1 MTTLTT
7 CRIADPYGVLQATVS
22 SFVEA
27 GGAALDYVLSVGR
40 IGVLHMTLPATFDDT
55 LIALDSR
62 IGVWRSISGNP
73 PQLDGGAV
81 FLARIFQYAND
92 YTKITAFHV
101 NELYAR
107 RIIDYQATLSESQKG
122 ATASD
127 DLIKAFVRENMSSG
141 ITGNRQGTQTQA
153 DLSALLSVQAN
164 LSQGAS
170 IAKAAAWRNLLDVI
184 REIADSSTQ
193 NSTYL
198 TSEIVSPTEST
209 LEARTFTTVRGVDH
223 RASSSGPVIFSEAR
237 GNLSNAVLTY
247 DYSQEI
253 TVAIAGGQGKGTDRL
268 VRTSIDTTRIASSP
282 FNRREVFVDMSNV
295 SDETQ
300 LQSEADAAVWAGRP
314 QITLTGELQDTPA
327 ATRGIHYD
335 LGDLVTIEHRGR
347 SFDARLDLI
356 HEVLSPTEK
365 RSATQIRSQL

>member
-7 CRIADPYGVLQATVS
+7 ARICDPYGVLQATVS
-22 SFVEA
+22 GFVEA

-55 LIALDSR
+55 LIALDGR
-62 IGVWRSISGNP
+62 IGVWRSINGTL

-81 FLARIFQYAND
+81 YLARIFQYAND
-92 YTKITAFHV
+92 YTRVTAFHV

-107 RIIDYQATLSESQKG
+107 RIINYQATVAESDKS

-127 DLIKAFVRENMSSG
+127 DLIKAFISQNMGSG

-184 REIADSSTQ
+184 REIADAGTQ

-223 RASSSGPVIFSEAR
+223 RASSASPVIFSEAR
-237 GNLSNAVLTY
+237 GNLANAVLTY
-247 DYSQEI
+247 DYSAEV
-253 TVAIAGGQGKGTDRL
+253 TVAIAGGMGEGTGRL
-268 VRTSIDTTRIASSP
+268 IASSIDTTRIAASP
-282 FNRREVFVDMSNV
+282 WNRREQFVDMSNV
-295 SDETQ
+295 SDATQ
-300 LQSEADAAVWAGRP
+300 LQAEADAAVRAGRP
-314 QITLTGELQDTPA
+314 QIVLTGELQDTPA

-365 RSATQIRSQL
+365 RSAIQIRSTL